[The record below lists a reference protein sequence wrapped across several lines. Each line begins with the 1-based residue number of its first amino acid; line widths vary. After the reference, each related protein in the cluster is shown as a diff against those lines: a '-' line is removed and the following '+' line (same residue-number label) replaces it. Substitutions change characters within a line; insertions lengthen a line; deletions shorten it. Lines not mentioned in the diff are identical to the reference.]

1 MDQLRAMQVL
11 AKVADEGSFAAAARA
26 LDMAPA
32 VVTRVIAELEEH
44 LGARLMNRTTRRM
57 NFTEVGDE
65 YLQRVRQILADV
77 DDAAVRVGNATVE
90 PRGHLRVLLPP
101 ALAVHQVVKHLGA
114 FRRLYPQVTVELH
127 SPGPVEAMDEAYDL
141 TILSTRQPLAG
152 DFIARRLARTEV
164 VLCAAPDYLDTRGRP
179 SHPQELAHHDTLLPP
194 ISEVQRGITFLS
206 GGEGPDDAPGESV
219 TLIPHRPVL
228 SSSHIDTNY
237 AGALHGLGITAL
249 PSFVLEDALLENA
262 LERVL
267 PDWRL
272 FSITIWAAMP
282 SRKHLPART
291 RVFLDFLI
299 NLFGGEDKDPWLMA
313 AACATPLRAPTPPAA
328 PMPQAAPAP
337 QFGAQPQ
344 PERPPERAPDAPSAQ

>member
-1 MDQLRAMQVL
+1 MDQLRAMRVL
-11 AKVADEGSFAAAARA
+11 ARVADEGSFAAAARA

-44 LGARLMNRTTRRM
+44 LGARLMNRTTRRLS
-57 NFTEVGDE
+57 FTEAGDD
-65 YLQRVRQILADV
+65 YLQRVRQILAGV
-77 DDAAVRVGNATVE
+77 DDAAVRLGNATGE

-114 FRRLYPQVTVELH
+114 FRRQYPQVTVELH
-127 SPGPVEAMDEAYDL
+127 SPGPVEAMDESFDL
-141 TILSTRQPLAG
+141 TILSSRGPLEG

-164 VLCAAPDYLDTRGRP
+164 VLCASPEYLDARGRP
-179 SHPQELAHHDTLLPP
+179 SHPQDLAHHDTLLPP
-194 ISEVQRGITFLS
+194 ISELQRGITFLA
-206 GGEGPDDAPGESV
+206 GGQGADGAPAESV
-219 TLIPHRPVL
+219 TLIPSRPVL
-228 SSSHIDTNY
+228 TSSHIDTSY
-237 AGALHGLGITAL
+237 AGALHGLGIAGL

-267 PDWRL
+267 PMWRL

-299 NLFGGEDKDPWLMA
+299 DLFGGEDKDPWLTA
-313 AACATPLRAPTPPAA
+313 AGCETRPWAATAPPSPPAGTA
-328 PMPQAAPAP
+328 
-337 QFGAQPQ
+337 
-344 PERPPERAPDAPSAQ
+344 SAQ

>member
-1 MDQLRAMQVL
+1 MRVL
-11 AKVADEGSFAAAARA
+11 ARVADEGSFAGAARA

-44 LGARLMNRTTRRM
+44 LGARLMNRTTRRLS
-57 NFTEVGDE
+57 FTEAGDD

-77 DDAAVRVGNATVE
+77 DDAAVRLGNATGE

-114 FRRLYPQVTVELH
+114 FRREYPQVTVELH
-127 SPGPVEAMDEAYDL
+127 SPGPVEAMDESFDL
-141 TILSTRQPLAG
+141 TILSSRGPLEG

-164 VLCAAPDYLDTRGRP
+164 VLCASPDYLDARGRP
-179 SHPQELAHHDTLLPP
+179 SHPHELADHDTLLPP
-194 ISEVQRGITFLS
+194 ISELQRGITFLA
-206 GGEGPDDAPGESV
+206 GGQGPDDAPAESV
-219 TLIPHRPVL
+219 TMVPKRPVL
-228 SSSHIDTNY
+228 TSSHIDTNY
-237 AGALHGLGITAL
+237 AGALHGLGISGL

-267 PDWRL
+267 PMWRL

-299 NLFGGEDKDPWLMA
+299 DLFGGEDRDPWLVA
-313 AACATPLRAPTPPAA
+313 AGCETRPWAATVL
-328 PMPQAAPAP
+328 
-337 QFGAQPQ
+337 
-344 PERPPERAPDAPSAQ
+344 RPPGDTASAQ